1 MMPKKR
7 SAEPAR
13 PDPSVTMCRSCGKRP
28 RLPTAILGQLT
39 QTELCSVCAELRKD
53 RIRANR
59 AAARGRPRR

>member
-7 SAEPAR
+7 SAETAA

-28 RLPTAILGQLT
+28 GLPTAILGQLT
-39 QTELCSVCAELRKD
+39 QTELCAVCAELRKD